1 MPERSEII
9 SETVAKI
16 LALLDQTSKAHAEG
30 SAYEL
35 LLWKSA
41 AEAEY
46 LAFQISNAYGLQD
59 FDQASGKTE
68 DNVPDPAGRAR
79 RLLEDVKRFESAP
92 REAYAAVRQAIWV
105 LRKAQANFYRS
116 SANDVPTN
124 DSS

>member
-16 LALLDQTSKAHAEG
+16 LALLDQASKAHAEG
-30 SAYEL
+30 LAYEL

-59 FDQASGKTE
+59 FEPASGKTE
-68 DNVPDPAGRAR
+68 DNEPDPVGRAR
-79 RLLEDVKRFESAP
+79 RLLEDVKCFQSDP
-92 REAYAAVRQAIWV
+92 REAYAAVRQTIKV
-105 LRKAQANFYRS
+105 LRKAQSNFNRS
-116 SANDVPTN
+116 STN
-124 DSS
+124 DAPINE

>member
-16 LALLDQTSKAHAEG
+16 LALLDQASKAHAEG

-46 LAFQISNAYGLQD
+46 LAFQISNVYGLQD
-59 FDQASGKTE
+59 FEPASGRTE
-68 DNVPDPAGRAR
+68 DSVPDPVGRTR
-79 RLLEDVKRFESAP
+79 RLLEDVIRFQSDP
-92 REAYAAVRQAIWV
+92 REAYAAVRRAIRV
-105 LRKAQANFYRS
+105 LRKVQTNF
-116 SANDVPTN
+116 DVFN
-124 DSS
+124 K